1 MLDKIQEPI
10 KSELAELEN
19 RFTSLIKSEIEII
32 NRIFTYIVAAK
43 GKRVRPMLLFLCSGL
58 TGKPTEKS
66 YEAALIVE
74 LLHTATLI
82 HDDVVDNSDLR
93 RGRPSVNSLWENKI
107 SVLIGDFLFAEV
119 LNRLNKLNS
128 PRMVEIV
135 SSVTKQMSQGELL
148 QMERAHDFQMNEDT
162 YFQLI
167 SNKTA
172 SLIAATCQLGALTSQ
187 GADATHVENLR
198 TFGESL
204 GIAFQIKDDLL
215 DFYGNEKDLGKPIG
229 KDLLENIITLPVLY
243 GLKKSNEKSRKE
255 ILAILQNGKD
265 HSLDKIIHFARETGG
280 IDYAE
285 ATAQH
290 YIQIAQECMERYSD
304 SPYKKSLT
312 LLSDFITSREM

>member
-1 MLDKIQEPI
+1 VLDKIQEPI
-10 KSELAELEN
+10 KSELAELEE
-19 RFTSLIKSEIEII
+19 RFTTLIKSEIEII
-32 NRIFTYIVAAK
+32 NNIFTYIVASK

-119 LNRLNKLNS
+119 LNRLNQLNS
-128 PRMVEIV
+128 PQMVEIV

-148 QMERAHDFQMNEDT
+148 QMERAHDFQMNEAT

-172 SLIAATCQLGALTSQ
+172 SLIAATCQLGALASQ
-187 GADATHVENLR
+187 DTEPAHVENLR
-198 TFGESL
+198 KFGESL

-215 DFYGNEKDLGKPIG
+215 DFYGNEKDMGKPIG

-243 GLKKSNEKSRKE
+243 GLKKSNEKSRNE

-265 HSLDKIIHFARETGG
+265 HSLDKIIRFAQDTGG

-285 ATAQH
+285 TTAEH

-304 SPYKKSLT
+304 SPYKNSLT
-312 LLSDFITSREM
+312 LLSNFITSREI